1 MNNIKKQTAAV
12 LVIVLLVVSLCG
24 CQSTI
29 FPTMIREFDE
39 DGNAV
44 LNTTLYDMNSRGL
57 NIGDTVQVTI
67 GEYSKTMPIV
77 DTVIEDDGKLQL
89 YCNNKAGTVSILIYN
104 GSFELDCT
112 AKSGDMVMIE
122 KQ

>member
-1 MNNIKKQTAAV
+1 MNNLKKQTAVV

-24 CQSTI
+24 CQNSI
-29 FPTMIREFDE
+29 FPTMIREFDD

-57 NIGDTVQVTI
+57 NIGDTVTVTI

-77 DTVIEDDGKLQL
+77 DTVIEEDGKLQL
-89 YCNNKAGTVSILIYN
+89 YCNNKEGTVSILIYN
-104 GSFELDCT
+104 DSFKVNCA

>member
-57 NIGDTVQVTI
+57 NIGDTFQVTI

-89 YCNNKAGTVSILIYN
+89 
-104 GSFELDCT
+104 
-112 AKSGDMVMIE
+112 
-122 KQ
+122 